1 VSTEASVTAP
11 TVQHFDSGN
20 IRCQGWLY
28 EPDGDPPYACVVMAH
43 GFGAAPDGPLG
54 RVARRLAEAGLAAF
68 AFDYRNF
75 GSSSGTPRHLLGV
88 NRQLEDWGSAIMFVR
103 GLERV
108 DPDRIGLWGSSFSGG
123 QVIAVAAGDPAIRAA
138 VAQVPYVDGYALA
151 RAAGLRH
158 FLRLIPAL
166 VRDTLQTKL
175 LQRPYVIEALGPP
188 GQRAALST
196 RFPDLYEELN
206 ENTLAGWENRIAARS
221 LLDVY
226 RFRPIRIAS
235 EVNCPLLVVVTYQDR
250 VAPARTAIR
259 AAHDLP
265 YVEMAMFSARHFDL
279 YTGEVFERAV
289 ATEAKF
295 LARHLLERSPARAP
309 A

>member
-1 VSTEASVTAP
+1 MTSP
-11 TVQHFDSGN
+11 TVHQFDSGN

-43 GFGAAPDGPLG
+43 GFGASPDGPLG

-75 GSSSGTPRHLLGV
+75 GSSSGVPRHLLDV

-103 GLERV
+103 GLDSI
-108 DPDRIGLWGSSFSGG
+108 DPDRIALWGSSFSGG
-123 QVIAVAAGDPAIRAA
+123 QVIAVAARDPTIRAA
-138 VAQVPYVDGYALA
+138 VAQVPYVDGHALA

-158 FLRLIPAL
+158 FLRLLPAL

-175 LQRPYVIEALGPP
+175 LHRPYVIEALGPP

-196 RFPDLYEELN
+196 RFPDLYEELTAN
-206 ENTLAGWENRIAARS
+206 ELGGWENRIAARS

-235 EVNCPLLVVVTYQDR
+235 DVSCPLLVVATYQDQ
-250 VAPARTAIR
+250 VAPAATAIR

-279 YTGEVFERAV
+279 YTGEVFDRAV

-295 LARHLLERSPARAP
+295 LVRHLLDATWARA

>member
-1 VSTEASVTAP
+1 MTAP
-11 TVQHFDSGN
+11 TVHHFDSGN
-20 IRCQGWLY
+20 VRCQGWLY
-28 EPDGDPPYACVVMAH
+28 EPDGDPPYACVVIAH
-43 GFGAAPDGPLG
+43 GFGASPEGPLG
-54 RVARRLAEAGLAAF
+54 RVARRLAGAGLAAF

-75 GSSSGTPRHLLGV
+75 GASAGTPRHLLDV
-88 NRQLEDWGSAIMFVR
+88 NRQLEDWGAAIAFLR
-103 GLERV
+103 SLDIV

-123 QVIAVAAGDPAIRAA
+123 QVIAVAAGDPAVRAA

-158 FLRLIPAL
+158 FLRLLPAL

-175 LQRPYVIEALGPP
+175 LHRPYVIEALGPP

-196 RFPDLYEELN
+196 RFPDLYDELN
-206 ENTLAGWENRIAARS
+206 ENALAGWENRIAARS
-221 LLDVY
+221 LLDIY
-226 RFRPIRIAS
+226 RFRPVRIAS
-235 EVNCPLLVVVTYQDR
+235 DVNCPLLVVLTYEDQ
-250 VAPARTAIR
+250 VAPAATAIR
-259 AAHDLP
+259 AAQDLP

-279 YTGEVFERAV
+279 YTGEIFERAV

-295 LARHLLERSPARAP
+295 LARHLLEPTQTRA